1 MKIAVVGTSN
11 SILAN
16 GYFSIYQAIEYP
28 NQVDNF
34 SLGGANCQLIP
45 YSIEKY
51 KLFENYDF
59 LITDCAVNDGD
70 YVSLDVY
77 SPDWLYNELYTIM
90 SMIKESP
97 IKHLHLIFPSDIK
110 YKEHYKIHCQVCQEL
125 AVPYVDIEKILSES
139 SKLGQKELFH
149 NQKHIAYFLAKQVAY
164 LIKTERKHISS
175 APKSK
180 DLSACY
186 QQKKYTFYS
195 LPDKFKYIFPICTKS
210 SSLLTNQYVLLKDT
224 DTLHLDNLPPLNLES
239 ISFWSNTKGGY
250 YTLETENHKQNF
262 NLYRP
267 EAHYTHFRPIAREPF
282 PVNKFLTLKPG
293 LDPNSPDPLPI
304 FTLTPPVQSK
314 NELFLNSFLFS
325 EDIKEP
331 LTWQPKN
338 LSETTFPYLTKF
350 VKIYSFCTAVPNF
363 TLKNLTYIADEF
375 IFIAATLYPENSLLR
390 KRYLK
395 LLKKTNNPYFVRCY
409 VKLYLLPRKKYTM
422 AMKLL
427 TALIKQKEIKQ
438 AIFDLVHCH
447 IQLKQFDKALSII
460 NNTLSDP
467 KSLITKQHLLC
478 SLYAH
483 MDLRDLFLAEA
494 KKLLA
499 LNEHVSTILTI
510 IDHCI
515 MLKQY
520 QTAFQCIE
528 MIYEEQRNFFDKS
541 KKEQIVKKA
550 DTVQACIDN
559 ELKQ

>member
-1 MKIAVVGTSN
+1 
-11 SILAN
+11 
-16 GYFSIYQAIEYP
+16 
-28 NQVDNF
+28 
-34 SLGGANCQLIP
+34 
-45 YSIEKY
+45 
-51 KLFENYDF
+51 
-59 LITDCAVNDGD
+59 
-70 YVSLDVY
+70 
-77 SPDWLYNELYTIM
+77 M

-125 AVPYVDIEKILSES
+125 AVPYMDIEKILSES

-293 LDPNSPDPLPI
+293 LDPNYPDPLPI

-350 VKIYSFCTAVPNF
+350 AKIYSFCTAVPNF

-395 LLKKTNNPYFVRCY
+395 LLKKTDNPYFVRCY

-427 TALIKQKEIKQ
+427 TALIKQQKIRQ
-438 AIFDLVHCH
+438 AIFDLVHCY
-447 IQLKQFDKALSII
+447 IQLKQFDTALSFL
-460 NNTLSDP
+460 NSLSEP
-467 KSLITKQHLLC
+467 QHLVSKLHLLC

-483 MDLRDLFLAEA
+483 MGLHDLFFAEA
-494 KKLLA
+494 KNLLA
-499 LNEHVSTILTI
+499 INEHVTTILKLV
-510 IDHCI
+510 DCCI
-515 MLKQY
+515 MLKEY
-520 QTAFQCIE
+520 QAALQFLG
-528 MIYEEQRNFFDKS
+528 MINKDQRNFYDKS
-541 KKEQIVKKA
+541 RKEKITDKFNE
-550 DTVQACIDN
+550 VQTYLTN
-559 ELKQ
+559 EQKS